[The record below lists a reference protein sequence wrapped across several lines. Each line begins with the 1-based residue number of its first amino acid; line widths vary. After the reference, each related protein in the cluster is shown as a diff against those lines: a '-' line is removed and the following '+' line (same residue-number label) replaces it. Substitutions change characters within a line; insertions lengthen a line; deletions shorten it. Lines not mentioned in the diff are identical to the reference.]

1 MMAEVVAESV
11 APYSRGAPLSMTPM
25 KRTRWMIAALAI
37 VAVTVGALLFAR
49 RGPARVTVDVGNV
62 TRQARFRSTVTA
74 SGEIVATRYAD
85 IGSNVMG
92 SIVKLPVAEGDR
104 VKAGQ
109 LLARIDPV
117 QAQSDSSS
125 AAAGVRA
132 LEADERGAA
141 EQVRGAISDLAVA
154 EARAR
159 DAEQQ
164 FARKRELSAQ
174 ALVPASELETARA
187 ATEAAQAQ
195 VISARSAIDR
205 ARQAA
210 ESASRR
216 VAQARAQ
223 RLRAD
228 DMLSKTSILSP
239 IDGIVSRLRVREGEM
254 VVVGIQNQP
263 GTTLM
268 TISDLGAI
276 NAEVKVAEA
285 DVLRLAAGQA
295 AVVTLEALPGR
306 QFPGRVVEIGASA
319 LPVTGTGAAA
329 REFKVVV
336 RLDRPDPGLRPGL
349 TCDAEIVTSERTNVL
364 TAPLQSV
371 VLRSVPGAADR
382 AGVFRLIEGRAVFTP
397 VTSGVI
403 GGLDIEVSG
412 VAEGSPIIV
421 GPYQAL
427 RDLKDGAFVKASAPA
442 R

>member
-1 MMAEVVAESV
+1 MTRNRWLVVMAVVV
-11 APYSRGAPLSMTPM
+11 LGGAT
-25 KRTRWMIAALAI
+25 
-37 VAVTVGALLFAR
+37 LFVAR
-49 RGPARVTVDVGNV
+49 RGPARVTVDVGAV

-85 IGSNVMG
+85 IGSSVMG
-92 SIVKLPVAEGDR
+92 KIVSLPVAEGDR

-109 LLARIDPV
+109 MLARIDPV
-117 QAQSDSSS
+117 QAQSGASG
-125 AAAGVRA
+125 AAAQVGA
-132 LEADERGAA
+132 LEAEERGAA
-141 EQVRGAISDLAVA
+141 EQIRGAVSDLAVA

-164 FARKRELSAQ
+164 LSRKRDLFQ
-174 ALVPASELETARA
+174 RALIPASEFESARA
-187 ATEAAQAQ
+187 TAEAAHAQ
-195 VISARSAIDR
+195 VTSVRATIDR
-205 ARQAA
+205 ARQTADAA
-210 ESASRR
+210 ARR
-216 VAQARAQ
+216 IVQARAQ
-223 RLRAD
+223 QTSAN
-228 DMLSKTSILSP
+228 DMLAKTSIASP

-254 VVVGIQNQP
+254 VVIGIQNQP

-285 DVLRLAAGQA
+285 DVLRVVVGQA
-295 AVVTLEALPGR
+295 AVVTLEALPGK

-319 LPVTGTGAAA
+319 LPVSGTGAAA

-336 RLDRPDPGLRPGL
+336 RLDQPDPGLRPGL

-364 TAPLQSV
+364 TVPLQSV
-371 VLRSVPGAADR
+371 VLRTVPPAGER
-382 AGVFRLIEGRAVFTP
+382 PGVFLLADGLARFTP
-397 VTSGVI
+397 VSSGVI

-412 VAEGSPIIV
+412 VAEWARVIV

-427 RDLKDGAFVKASAPA
+427 RDMKDGTLVRASSAA

>member
-1 MMAEVVAESV
+1 MTRNRWLVVV
-11 APYSRGAPLSMTPM
+11 L
-25 KRTRWMIAALAI
+25 
-37 VAVTVGALLFAR
+37 AVTVFGGAVLVVAR
-49 RGPARVTVDVGNV
+49 RGPAPVTVDVGAV

-74 SGEIVATRYAD
+74 SGEIVAMRYAD
-85 IGSNVMG
+85 IGSSVMG
-92 SIVKLPVAEGDR
+92 KIVSLPVAEGDR

-109 LLARIDPV
+109 MLARVDPV
-117 QAQSDSSS
+117 PAQSDASS
-125 AAAGVRA
+125 AVALVGA
-132 LEADERGAA
+132 LEAEERRAVEQIRGA
-141 EQVRGAISDLAVA
+141 VSDLAVA

-159 DAEQQ
+159 DVEQQ
-164 FARKRELSAQ
+164 LARKRALHAQGILSA
-174 ALVPASELETARA
+174 SEFESARA
-187 ATEAAQAQ
+187 DADAARGQ
-195 VISARSAIDR
+195 VTSVRAAIDS

-210 ESASRR
+210 DAAARR

-228 DMLSKTSILSP
+228 DMLSKTSIASP
-239 IDGIVSRLRVREGEM
+239 IDGIVTRLRVREGEM
-254 VVVGIQNQP
+254 VVVGLQNQP

-285 DVLRLAAGQA
+285 EVLRLVVGQP
-295 AVVTLEALPGR
+295 AVVTLDALPGQR
-306 QFPGRVVEIGASA
+306 FSGAVAEIGASA

-336 RLDRPDPGLRPGL
+336 RLDRPDPSLRPGL

-371 VLRSVPGAADR
+371 VLRAAPPAGER
-382 AGVFRLIEGRAVFTP
+382 SGVFVVSDGQARFTP

-412 VAEGSPIIV
+412 VDEGARIII

-427 RDLKDGAFVKASAPA
+427 RDMTDGTLVRVTPTA